1 MASAVDQKKLVA
13 ARRKHEDMII
23 SMEHTLTDAANTF
36 RKADFEIKTSKKIE
50 RRTKA
55 VRSSIHR
62 PTNDPLNSDFPTS
75 TAPTN

>member
-23 SMEHTLTDAANTF
+23 GMEHTLADAANTF
-36 RKADFEIKTSKKIE
+36 RKANFEIKTSKKIE

-55 VRSSIHR
+55 VCSSASEIH
-62 PTNDPLNSDFPTS
+62 TSLLNIDSRHIR
-75 TAPTN
+75 